1 VLVLT
6 RKLNEAIQL
15 GEDITIT
22 VVGID
27 ADRVRIG
34 IDAPRSLKIFRREL
48 LIETVN
54 INKEAINASSES
66 AGGSMESLRGAVVV
80 KKP

>member
-6 RKLNEAIQL
+6 RKLNETIQL
-15 GEDITIT
+15 GEDISIT

-34 IDAPRSLKIFRREL
+34 IDAPRSLRIFRKEL
-48 LIETVN
+48 LTETVN
-54 INKEAINASSES
+54 INKEAARAALEN
-66 AGGSMESLRGAVVV
+66 AGGLESLSLKGRIIP
-80 KKP
+80 KE

>member
-6 RKLNEAIQL
+6 RKINEAIQI
-15 GEDITIT
+15 GDDVTITI
-22 VVGID
+22 VGIE

-54 INKEAINASSES
+54 INKEAAQDATASLDIV
-66 AGGSMESLRGAVVV
+66 AGIKSGIE